1 MPALFHISPSLSE
14 VLSDAKSSG
23 PRILE
28 LDGLRGLAILLVV
41 TKHYGVAHLPNETA
55 SPAVA
60 FFNRF
65 YPTLSGVDLFFVLTG
80 FLLGG
85 RLLAAVDSPRY
96 YSTFYLRRCCRTFPP
111 YYLLLL
117 AFTVAVLARDALR
130 SVAGLDLAWPF
141 GTPWSLAACALFLQN
156 FAIAATASLGP
167 SWLMI
172 TWSLAVQEQ
181 FYLLLPW
188 LLRCVP
194 RRGLGHVLAG
204 LFLMASLCRLAVVSY
219 LPAEKWNGYDCLLC
233 CRTDTLGV
241 GVLAAWLLQAAPIR
255 KGLTSA
261 RALLCPTA
269 AVLFLGFAFLVYSG
283 YHLGTPTL
291 FVLGHTY
298 LAVLYLAIVLIAG
311 FASQGLVGAILRMA
325 VLREL
330 GRISYGLYLYHQM
343 VRDLFF
349 GVLFGTTAWLS
360 GWEAWLATLEAFL
373 LTVLLAEL
381 SWHYLEKPLIAWSKT
396 TG

>member
-85 RLLAAVDSPRY
+85 RLLAAVDSP
-96 YSTFYLRRCCRTFPP
+96 P

-167 SWLMI
+167 
-172 TWSLAVQEQ
+172 
-181 FYLLLPW
+181 
-188 LLRCVP
+188 
-194 RRGLGHVLAG
+194 
-204 LFLMASLCRLAVVSY
+204 
-219 LPAEKWNGYDCLLC
+219 
-233 CRTDTLGV
+233 
-241 GVLAAWLLQAAPIR
+241 
-255 KGLTSA
+255 
-261 RALLCPTA
+261 
-269 AVLFLGFAFLVYSG
+269 
-283 YHLGTPTL
+283 
-291 FVLGHTY
+291 
-298 LAVLYLAIVLIAG
+298 
-311 FASQGLVGAILRMA
+311 
-325 VLREL
+325 
-330 GRISYGLYLYHQM
+330 
-343 VRDLFF
+343 
-349 GVLFGTTAWLS
+349 
-360 GWEAWLATLEAFL
+360 
-373 LTVLLAEL
+373 
-381 SWHYLEKPLIAWSKT
+381 
-396 TG
+396 

>member
-204 LFLMASLCRLAVVSY
+204 LFLMASLCRLAAASSPYPKRVDECSRAALPHGGRLVSR
-219 LPAEKWNGYDCLLC
+219 L
-233 CRTDTLGV
+233 R
-241 GVLAAWLLQAAPIR
+241 
-255 KGLTSA
+255 
-261 RALLCPTA
+261 
-269 AVLFLGFAFLVYSG
+269 FLGLFRVP
-283 YHLGTPTL
+283 LGDANP
-291 FVLGHTY
+291 
-298 LAVLYLAIVLIAG
+298 
-311 FASQGLVGAILRMA
+311 
-325 VLREL
+325 
-330 GRISYGLYLYHQM
+330 
-343 VRDLFF
+343 VR
-349 GVLFGTTAWLS
+349 ARPYLS
-360 GWEAWLATLEAFL
+360 GRAVPGDRVDRRLCFAGSRRRHLAHGRA
-373 LTVLLAEL
+373 A
-381 SWHYLEKPLIAWSKT
+381 
-396 TG
+396 